1 MPSIV
6 WSIKDAGLVVGSFG
20 PEVDKVVLAGPSSD
34 PHEAVDVV
42 LSPNGVVH
50 FVDQASFVV

>member
-6 WSIKDAGLVVGSFG
+6 RSIKEAGLVVGSFG
-20 PEVDKVVLAGPSSD
+20 PEVDVVVLASPSSD
-34 PHEAVDVV
+34 PHEAVDAI

>member
-1 MPSIV
+1 M
-6 WSIKDAGLVVGSFG
+6 VGSFG

>member
-6 WSIKDAGLVVGSFG
+6 RSVKDAGLVVGSFG
-20 PEVDKVVLAGPSSD
+20 PEVDRVVLASSSSD
-34 PHEAVDVV
+34 PHEAVDAI
-42 LSPNGVVH
+42 LSANGIVH